1 MGFNFITF
9 DRTDK
14 VATLTINR
22 PPYNVLDIP
31 TMKEMNEALAEAR
44 KMDGISAL
52 VLTAAGSKAF
62 SSGVDV
68 KDHTPDKMDEMIR
81 VFHQIFRTLVSFDIP
96 TVAAVNGVALGGGC
110 EVASFCDL
118 VVASEHSK
126 FGQPEIM
133 VGVYPSM
140 AVAWFSKIMGMK
152 RAFELLLTGKTI
164 SAETACDYG
173 LVNQVFPDEEYEQGL
188 ETFLADLTGKSS
200 AVLKWCK
207 RAIKS
212 GLDVPFEKG
221 LSASEVIYQY
231 ALMGTKDAGEGL
243 KAFLEKRNPV
253 WQEK

>member
-1 MGFNFITF
+1 MGYEFITLER
-9 DRTDK
+9 DGK

-31 TMKEMNEALAEAR
+31 TMKEMNAALEEVK
-44 KMDGISAL
+44 KMEGLCVL

-68 KDHTPDKMDEMIR
+68 KDHTPDKMDEMIE
-81 VFHQIFRTLVSFDIP
+81 VFHRIFRTLITYEIP

-140 AVAWFSKIMGMK
+140 AVAWFSKIMGWK
-152 RAFELLLTGKTI
+152 RAYELILTGKTI
-164 SAETACDYG
+164 DAKTACEYG
-173 LVNQVFPDEEYEQGL
+173 LVNQVVPDDAYEDGVKAFVDDLTSKSSVVMKWTKKAIVSGL
-188 ETFLADLTGKSS
+188 E
-200 AVLKWCK
+200 
-207 RAIKS
+207 
-212 GLDVPFEKG
+212 VPFEKG
-221 LSASEVIYQY
+221 LAASEVIYKH
-231 ALMGTKDAGEGL
+231 ALMATKDAKEGL
-243 KAFLEKRNPV
+243 NAFLEKRKPV
-253 WQEK
+253 WKEE